1 MVIICTRCSRP
12 SSTRDARVALG
23 GVATVP
29 WRAQEVEALLR
40 GQRLDDALA
49 RRAVDAAFADAR
61 GRKHNAFKIGLGKR
75 VLARALNLAAAME
88 V

>member
-1 MVIICTRCSRP
+1 
-12 SSTRDARVALG
+12 
-23 GVATVP
+23 
-29 WRAQEVEALLR
+29 
-40 GQRLDDALA
+40 
-49 RRAVDAAFADAR
+49 VDAAFADAR